1 MSIEKDQSGGFV
13 GDDSCPKPEA
23 ATSPDDQTVKEG
35 GSDTPSEKEINTESS
50 KAAKKALELRTHS
63 RELTQAAADA
73 GDPEERQRLLDE
85 ALAKSKEAEKLGKT
99 AKFLKSGGFQGLLA
113 GGGVGTIIGVGL
125 GTLVGTLTG
134 ALVGG
139 VGTLVVGGLGSGIGS
154 AVGALH
160 GPWLK
165 SEEALRDGLGKITGA
180 LPNWTATSEQKQ
192 QLEKIMGQID
202 KQEAPTMEELAAMTS
217 ADGSGG

>member
-1 MSIEKDQSGGFV
+1 MSTGDKSTGGLV
-13 GDDSCPKPEA
+13 GGDGTPKPER
-23 ATSPDDQTVKEG
+23 ATPPDDQTAKERDLDG
-35 GSDTPSEKEINTESS
+35 PSEEEVQTESS
-50 KAAKKALELRTHS
+50 KAAKKALELQTRS
-63 RELTQAAADA
+63 KELTQAAADA

-85 ALAKSKEAEKLGKT
+85 ALAKSKEADSLGKT
-99 AKFLKSGGFQGLLA
+99 AKFLRSGGFQGLLA

-125 GTLVGTLTG
+125 GALVGTLTG

-165 SEEALRDGLGKITGA
+165 SEEALREGLGKMTGA
-180 LPNWTATSEQKQ
+180 LPNWTATSEQKE

-202 KQEAPTMEELAAMTS
+202 KQEAPTVEELEAMTS
-217 ADGSGG
+217 ADG